1 MLPLFCAQGKSARR
15 HSWAAQGIF
24 NKGKTMPRFR
34 LPGRQGLILTICLLV
49 LVMMA
54 AGCGQKAQ
62 IQEEVAPVLTSAEM
76 QLNLES
82 FDMVW
87 TTIRDKHWDPEL
99 GGLDWDAV
107 NTELRPRMV
116 AATTMA
122 EARSILNTLINRL
135 EVSHF
140 GIFPADLYDDVAAT
154 SDGEKA
160 PSGDG
165 YTGMEIRVRDGQTL
179 VTRVWPDTPAA
190 DAGIVPGTEVLKV
203 RSLDLRNR
211 AAKLD
216 SAITDKSS
224 KRLMLSMAMQNR
236 LKGKVGD
243 SLPVTLRDAQDRE
256 VNVDLELIEAPG
268 TMFTMGNLPA
278 ARVFHETRVLPNGA
292 GYFGFNYFLGITE
305 VMPAYNKAMAS
316 FKDTPGVVIDLRGN
330 PGGLGAMAMGMSG
343 WFIADKGHQLGVMT
357 MRTGDLKFAI
367 NPRANGY
374 TGPVAILTDEITA
387 STSEIMAGGLQDL
400 GRARLFG
407 ATSAGAALPSI
418 IDKLP
423 NGDGFQYAI
432 ANYISDGGQQLE
444 GQGVTPDQPVPDGR
458 KDWLKDGDP
467 VLKAALAWIDSQQ

>member
-1 MLPLFCAQGKSARR
+1 
-15 HSWAAQGIF
+15 
-24 NKGKTMPRFR
+24 
-34 LPGRQGLILTICLLV
+34 LTICLL
-49 LVMMA
+49 LVGILA

-62 IQEEVAPVLTSAEM
+62 IKDEAVPVLTPEQR

-107 NTELRPRMV
+107 NAELRPRMV
-116 AATTMA
+116 TATTMG
-122 EARSILNTLINRL
+122 EARGILNTLINRL

-140 GIFPADLYDDVAAT
+140 GIFPADLYDDVAAA
-154 SDGEKA
+154 SDGEEV

-165 YTGMEIRVRDGQTL
+165 FTGMDVRVRDGQTL

-190 DAGIVPGTEVLKV
+190 AAGVVPGTEVLKV
-203 RSLDLRNR
+203 RSLDLRAR
-211 AAKLD
+211 AARLD
-216 SAITDKSS
+216 SAITEKSS
-224 KRLMLSMAMQNR
+224 KRMLLSMAMQNR
-236 LKGKVGD
+236 LQGQVGET
-243 SLPVTLRDAQDRE
+243 LPMTLRDAEDQE
-256 VNVDLELIEAPG
+256 VTVDLELVEAPG
-268 TMFTMGNLPA
+268 TLFTMGNLPA
-278 ARVFHETRVLPNGA
+278 TRVYHETRILPNGA

-305 VMPAYNKAMAS
+305 VMPAYNKALAS
-316 FKDTPGVVIDLRGN
+316 FKEAPGVVIDLRGN

-387 STSEIMAGGLQDL
+387 STSEIMAGGMQDL

-444 GQGVTPDQPVPDGR
+444 GQGVTPDQPVSDGR
-458 KDWLKDGDP
+458 KDWLNEGDP
-467 VLKAALAWIDSQQ
+467 VLKAAMAWIDAQQQ